1 MCNVTWPDPTT
12 VKRPWHFIYVCA
24 PKFAF
29 SLPFPCSLHNP
40 STHTFEGRE
49 VVNTSGKIDRESCR
63 CEGHGN
69 SSTGFNLKTCLVGE
83 QLVYEKGAELL
94 RICKLKKKK
103 SYNRINR
110 YTWGR
115 GRVSCRVFMK
125 CRDLPAR
132 ERVYACMQDH
142 ARVTKIRGENRK
154 GAVDQA
160 DRTEARKCLSVPG
173 EPLWN
178 VRLCICPPAWA
189 EMKVGSGSRW
199 R

>member
-1 MCNVTWPDPTT
+1 MFGWRT
-12 VKRPWHFIYVCA
+12 
-24 PKFAF
+24 
-29 SLPFPCSLHNP
+29 
-40 STHTFEGRE
+40 
-49 VVNTSGKIDRESCR
+49 
-63 CEGHGN
+63 
-69 SSTGFNLKTCLVGE
+69 TCLRKRSRVVANV
-83 QLVYEKGAELL
+83 Q
-94 RICKLKKKK
+94 IKKKK

-115 GRVSCRVFMK
+115 GRVSCRVFIK

-132 ERVYACMQDH
+132 ERVCACMQDH

-178 VRLCICPPAWA
+178 VRSCLCPPAW
-189 EMKVGSGSRW
+189 ERW
-199 R
+199 RWDQEAGEGNEGVRWGGRQREETMRDTVHTHKESLSPHYIPTHPFLHWHTLLQAKSM